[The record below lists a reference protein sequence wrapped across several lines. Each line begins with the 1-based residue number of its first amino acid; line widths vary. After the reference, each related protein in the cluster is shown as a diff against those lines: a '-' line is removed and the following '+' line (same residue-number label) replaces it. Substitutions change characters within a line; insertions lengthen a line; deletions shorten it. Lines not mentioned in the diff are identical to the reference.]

1 MKKKDA
7 DIKPNQEKEV
17 NVIVEAKKETPK
29 VAPKETPKD
38 APKETPKDAPM
49 QVQEGVTVGT
59 LAAMLNLQPTQLIM
73 QLMKFKGD
81 GND

>member
-1 MKKKDA
+1 
-7 DIKPNQEKEV
+7 
-17 NVIVEAKKETPK
+17 
-29 VAPKETPKD
+29 
-38 APKETPKDAPM
+38 M

-73 QLMKFKGD
+73 QINEIKGD